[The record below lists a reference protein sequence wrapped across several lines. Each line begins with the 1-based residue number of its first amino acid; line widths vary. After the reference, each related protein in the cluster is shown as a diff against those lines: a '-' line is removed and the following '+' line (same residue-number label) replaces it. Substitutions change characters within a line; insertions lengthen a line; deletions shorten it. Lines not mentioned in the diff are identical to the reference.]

1 MERRKF
7 LKTLAAA
14 TPAMMAAC
22 SSGEVPEVIEEQAQ
36 LAAQLGTT
44 LPLRPLGA
52 TGEQVTMLGVGGY
65 HVGWTEEKD
74 AQAVIETALEGGV
87 RFFDNA
93 ESYNNGV
100 AETRYGKWLTPKYRD
115 QVFIMTK
122 TTGRDAATAEK
133 HLEESLQRMNT
144 DYLDLWQVHS
154 LQDPEDVDQRIEN
167 GVLDVFVK
175 AKESGKVRFI
185 GFTGHTNPEAH
196 LRMLEHTKDSNIFDA
211 AQMPINVMDSNYH
224 SFIKKVVPELQAR
237 NIALLAMK
245 TLADGRFFPK
255 KETLDGVIWETEDPV
270 VPNRLSIAE
279 ALNFVWSLPVSV
291 LITGAENANL
301 MKEKIEMA
309 KSFTEISEA
318 DRNALIEKVADL
330 ADGKVEYFKNPVA

>member
-22 SSGEVPEVIEEQAQ
+22 NSGQVPEVIEEQAQ
-36 LAAQLGTT
+36 LTSQLGGA

-52 TGEQVTMLGVGGY
+52 TGEDVTMLGVGGY
-65 HVGWTEEKD
+65 HIGWTREED

-122 TTGRDAATAEK
+122 TTGADAATAEK

-154 LQDPEDVDQRIEN
+154 LRDPEDVDQRIEN
-167 GVLDVFVK
+167 GVLDVFMK

-185 GFTGHTNPEAH
+185 GFTGHSNPEAH
-196 LRMLEHTKDSNIFDA
+196 LRMLEHTKDSNIFDT

-224 SFIKKVVPELQAR
+224 SFIEKVVPELQAR

-270 VPNRLSIAE
+270 VPNRLSVAE

-291 LITGAENANL
+291 LITGAENADL
-301 MKEKIEMA
+301 MKEKIDMA

-330 ADGKVEYFKNPVA
+330 ADGNVEYFKNPVA

>member
-22 SSGEVPEVIEEQAQ
+22 GSGETPEIISEQAEIGST
-36 LAAQLGTT
+36 LGAT

-65 HVGWTEEKD
+65 HIGWTAEKD

-93 ESYNNGV
+93 ESYDSGG
-100 AETRYGKWLTPKYRD
+100 AETRYGRFLVPNYRD

-122 TTGRDAATAEK
+122 STARDAATAEK
-133 HLEESLQRMNT
+133 HLAESLRRLNT
-144 DYLDLWQVHS
+144 DYIDLWQIHS
-154 LQDPEDVDQRIEN
+154 LQNPEDVDARIEN
-167 GVLDVFVK
+167 GVLDVFTK

-185 GFTGHTNPEAH
+185 GFTGHSNPEAH
-196 LRMLEHTKDSNIFDA
+196 LRILEQTKDSNIFDT

-224 SFIKKVVPELQAR
+224 SFIKQVVPILQER
-237 NIALLAMK
+237 KIALLAMK

-255 KETLDGVIWETEDPV
+255 KETLDGVIWETDDPV
-270 VPNRLSIAE
+270 IPARLSVAE

-291 LITGAENANL
+291 AITGAENAT
-301 MKEKIEMA
+301 MMQEKIDIA
-309 KSFTEISEA
+309 RNFTEMNEGT
-318 DRNALIEKVADL
+318 RNALIDKVSDL